1 VFTAFIKAFE
11 QLSDPKIQRLLLI
24 SAGITLAIYAVLWGG
39 LAWVM
44 FSTEILKEMPFWD
57 TVIDWFAVILAPVTA
72 LILFPVV
79 ISSLMGIFLDQVVDA
94 VEAKHYPGMPPSRG
108 QGLREIVFSSLRLL
122 VLALVLNLILLPFYL
137 LLPLVGQVGFYVIN
151 GYLIGR
157 EYLEMVALR
166 QLTPPETTRL
176 RAAYQGK
183 FVMAGVLTTVLLTI
197 PFVNLIAPIIGVAA
211 MTHIVHALPNQPL
224 RAGTLE
230 VSS

>member
-1 VFTAFIKAFE
+1 
-11 QLSDPKIQRLLLI
+11 
-24 SAGITLAIYAVLWGG
+24 
-39 LAWVM
+39 
-44 FSTEILKEMPFWD
+44 
-57 TVIDWFAVILAPVTA
+57 
-72 LILFPVV
+72 
-79 ISSLMGIFLDQVVDA
+79 
-94 VEAKHYPGMPPSRG
+94 
-108 QGLREIVFSSLRLL
+108 
-122 VLALVLNLILLPFYL
+122 
-137 LLPLVGQVGFYVIN
+137 VIN